1 MVNLSVRR
9 RSILARFPTSSC
21 GTISSMALLGRMP
34 SCGIQNMCFCF
45 LKINVHSPTW
55 HLFFLDS
62 ICICVHYIYMYT
74 YCVNWINHMA
84 AGCMF
89 FSWPYLGWWFPMV
102 TIGCRLVSW
111 VNLGRGSNQLQISS
125 CCMFWYMIR
134 TFPEDGRVSIIS
146 FTHQHGFVWKNAGW
160 WFGTFFF
167 QSIGRNNPNWQTPS
181 FFRGVGEKPPT
192 R

>member
-1 MVNLSVRR
+1 MVNISVRR

-34 SCGIQNMCFCF
+34 SCGIQNMCFCC

-55 HLFFLDS
+55 HLYFLDS
-62 ICICVHYIYMYT
+62 ICICVLYKYIYIYI
-74 YCVNWINHMA
+74 YILCQLNKPY
-84 AGCMF
+84 GCWLHV

-146 FTHQHGFVWKNAGW
+146 FTHQHGFVWKIAGW
-160 WFGTFFF
+160 WFGTFF
-167 QSIGRNNPNWQTPS
+167 SNLLGRII
-181 FFRGVGEKPPT
+181 PT
-192 R
+192 DKLHHFSGG